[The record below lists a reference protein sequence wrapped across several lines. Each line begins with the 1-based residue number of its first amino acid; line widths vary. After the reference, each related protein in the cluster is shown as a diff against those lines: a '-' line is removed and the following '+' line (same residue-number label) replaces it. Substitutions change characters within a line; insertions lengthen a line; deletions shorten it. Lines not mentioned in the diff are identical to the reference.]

1 MCPYYFILEEKF
13 TCRAGIRPAATSERL
28 FESPAN
34 SDKPSSTGM
43 DDDDDEY
50 DFNGEVASEA
60 EGNGAGSC
68 VGLST
73 ENHYDNS
80 RHNSHTTNTE
90 ISPKNNH

>member
-13 TCRAGIRPAATSERL
+13 TCRAGIHPSATSEQL
-28 FESPAN
+28 FESPDN

-50 DFNGEVASEA
+50 DFNGEVASEV

-68 VGLST
+68 VGTPL
-73 ENHYDNS
+73 
-80 RHNSHTTNTE
+80 
-90 ISPKNNH
+90 

>member
-13 TCRAGIRPAATSERL
+13 TCCAGIQPAATSERL
-28 FESPAN
+28 FESTAN

-43 DDDDDEY
+43 DDNDNEY